1 MTEATGVMPGIHP
14 TAIVSP
20 RAELGDNVTVGPYVI
35 VGDGCVVSDGCTL
48 EARSVLEK
56 NVRLA
61 ANVTVGIGT
70 VLGGDPQDLKF
81 KGEETWVEIGEGTR
95 IREYSTINRGT
106 SQSFKTT
113 VGKGCFL
120 MSYVHLAH
128 DCHVGDGV
136 IISNGTQLAG
146 HVTVEDR
153 AILSGLSAVHQF
165 VKIGRHSFV
174 GGCSRVAKDVPPF
187 IKAVGNPVKLYG
199 LNSVGLQRSGFAEET
214 VRELKRAYRLFFR
227 SELNMSQATERAK
240 AELQPLPEVEYFL
253 QFIEESQRGVGF

>member
-1 MTEATGVMPGIHP
+1 MTGTVIHP
-14 TAIVSP
+14 TAVVSP
-20 RAELGDNVTVGPYVI
+20 SAEIGAGVQIGPFAIVGDNVTI
-35 VGDGCVVSDGCTL
+35 GDGGVIEARATL
-48 EARSVLEK
+48 ER

-61 ANVTVGIGT
+61 ANVTIGSGT
-70 VLGGDPQDLKF
+70 IIGGDPQDLKF

-106 SQSFKTT
+106 AQSWKTS

-128 DCHVGDGV
+128 DCHIGDGV

-146 HVTVEDR
+146 HVTIEDR
-153 AILSGLSAVHQF
+153 AILSGLVAVHQF
-165 VKIGRHSFV
+165 AKIGRHAFV

-199 LNSVGLQRSGFAEET
+199 LNSVGLQRSGFPDDT
-214 VRELKRAYRLFFR
+214 IRELKRAYRLFFR
-227 SELNMSQATERAK
+227 SELNVSQAMTRAR
-240 AELQPLPEVEYFL
+240 AELQQLDEIEHFL
-253 QFIEESQRGVGF
+253 SFLEASERGTAI

>member
-1 MTEATGVMPGIHP
+1 MSRTIHP
-14 TAIVSP
+14 TALVSP
-20 RAELGDNVTVGPYVI
+20 SAEIGEEVTIGAFAIVGDHVSI
-35 VGDGCVVSDGCTL
+35 GDGCVIEPRATL
-48 EARSVLEK
+48 ER

-61 ANVTVGIGT
+61 PRVTIGSGT
-70 VLGGDPQDLKF
+70 IIGGDPQDLKF
-81 KGEETWVEIGEGTR
+81 KGEDTWVEIGEGTR

-106 SQSFKTT
+106 SHSWKTT

-128 DCHVGDGV
+128 DCHIGDGV

-146 HVTVEDR
+146 HVTIEDR
-153 AILSGLSAVHQF
+153 AIVSGLVAVHQF
-165 VKIGRHSFV
+165 AKIGKHAFV

-199 LNSVGLQRSGFAEET
+199 LNSVGLQRSGFPDEV

-227 SELNMSQATERAK
+227 SELNVSQAMARARVELPAIPEIEHFLSFLEDSERGT
-240 AELQPLPEVEYFL
+240 V
-253 QFIEESQRGVGF
+253 V